1 MSDKNVGRYKKGSKV
16 DTAYDNRPKASRRRP
31 LNRHK
36 IEKSDDLDVSASAKK
51 LKNRDIDDIEVDS
64 MFGYHLVNFVAV
76 FAAISTVVVCKV
88 CHSEVQFTE
97 TSKRGLGFK
106 IVVSCD
112 KCEKKYIPNSPYV
125 DKGYEINR
133 RLILAMR
140 LLGVGLQGITKFCA
154 FMELPSPVVH
164 SVYDSIIKHI
174 SNAAEVVCKKSLS
187 RAANEEKRISAE
199 NGEKNG
205 ITISGDGSWRKRGFT
220 SLYGL
225 VSLIGWHTGKILDFI
240 VKSKYCKSCE
250 YWSKKQE
257 TQEYAEWAE
266 QHASECQK

>member
-1 MSDKNVGRYKKGSKV
+1 LELIFIMSDKNVGRYRKGSKV
-16 DTAYDNRPKASRRRP
+16 DTAYDNRPKTSRRRP
-31 LNRHK
+31 LNRHEL
-36 IEKSDDLDVSASAKK
+36 EKPDDLNVSASAKK

-64 MFGYHLVNFVAV
+64 TFGYHLVNFVAV
-76 FAAISTVVVCKV
+76 FAAISTAVVCKA

-140 LLGVGLQGITKFCA
+140 LLGIGLQGIKKFCA

-174 SNAAEVVCKKSLS
+174 SNAAEVVCKQSLS

-199 NGEKNG
+199 NGEKKG
-205 ITISGDGSWRKRGFT
+205 IAISGDGSWQKRGFT

-225 VSLIGWHTGKILDFI
+225 VSLIGTLAKFLIL
-240 VKSKYCKSCE
+240 
-250 YWSKKQE
+250 
-257 TQEYAEWAE
+257 
-266 QHASECQK
+266 